1 MKTRD
6 DILPLTN
13 DYSAVTEMPGSGA
26 TREQLARLYHRYHTA
41 RQYATHKRV
50 LEVASGTGMGL
61 SYLAH
66 TASSVIGG
74 DYTPNLLH
82 IAHSHYQDR
91 MPLLCLDAHHLP
103 FHSHTFDLVI
113 IFEAIYYLP
122 DAEEF
127 ITEARRIL
135 DKDGTL
141 LISTVNKDWGEFA
154 PSSFST
160 RYFSVPELYDLLS
173 QKDFIE
179 LEFYGAFPTKT
190 ASFRQMAVSLVRR
203 LAVVLN
209 LMPKTLTGRALLKQI
224 FYGNLTPL
232 PSEVSEDMATLYPL
246 EPITTNL
253 SNNKEYKIIYCTAQC
268 P

>member
-1 MKTRD
+1 MKTSKT
-6 DILPLTN
+6 ISPLTS
-13 DYSAVTEMPGSGA
+13 DYSTVTEMPGSGA

-41 RQYATHKRV
+41 RQYATRKRV
-50 LEVASGTGMGL
+50 LEVACGTGMGL

-66 TASSVIGG
+66 TASSMIGG

-103 FHSHTFDLVI
+103 FHSQTFDLVI
-113 IFEAIYYLP
+113 IFEAIYYLSN
-122 DAEEF
+122 AEGF
-127 ITEARRIL
+127 IAEARRIL

-141 LISTVNKDWGEFA
+141 LISTVNKDWEEFA

-160 RYFSVPELYDLLS
+160 RYFSVPELCVLLR
-173 QKDFIE
+173 QNGFIN

-190 ASFRQMAVSLVRR
+190 SSIRQMAVSLIRR
-203 LAVVLN
+203 LAVALN
-209 LMPKTLTGRALLKQI
+209 LMPKTLTGRAYLKRI

-232 PSEVSEDMATLYPL
+232 PSEISENTATLSLL
-246 EPITTNL
+246 EPIATNL
-253 SNNKEYKIIYCTAQC
+253 SNKEYKIIYCTAQR